1 VSTGQHGSETSGLSA
16 SSRTGTLTSRTDRA
30 GPLAIRLARSED
42 AEPIRRIYNHE
53 VETSTVTMDLVPR
66 SAADQRRWLAARGGA
81 HAVVVAALA
90 DDVVGFASLSPWR
103 GRPGYSTTVEDSV
116 YVDQAHQGLGVG
128 HALLDNLLSVARN
141 HGFHAVMARIAAG
154 HRPSR
159 GLHERFGFQHIGTE
173 REVGRKFGRWI
184 DIDLLQ
190 LILT

>member
-1 VSTGQHGSETSGLSA
+1 MGGIA
-16 SSRTGTLTSRTDRA
+16 A
-30 GPLAIRLARSED
+30 GPTAVRRQPLAVRLAQPEDGEAIRA
-42 AEPIRRIYNHE
+42 IYNHE

-66 SAADQRRWLAARGGA
+66 SVEDQRRWLAARSGA
-81 HAVVVAALA
+81 HAVVVATLG

-116 YVDQAHQGLGVG
+116 YVDRAHQGMGVG
-128 HALLDNLLSVARN
+128 SALLGEVLSVARL

-154 HRPSR
+154 HQPSR
-159 GLHERFGFQHIGTE
+159 GLHERFGFEHVGTE